1 MEDGIQPNLQID
13 QIYSLNGLN
22 YLSAVEILKRFFM
35 TSKNNLKLFV
45 SKYVSLTDE
54 EFEHFESFFETRQFK
69 KKELLIREGEVE
81 KYLNYIDSGAAR
93 LFFSKGKEEIVMEF
107 AVENEVIGCFNSFF
121 SHTPSHFSI
130 EAIEPL
136 TVFSLTHEN
145 LETLF
150 VNNVKIET
158 LARLFTREAY
168 LKKTDFDYHRA
179 RTTTEKRFVE
189 FVQNNGHL
197 IQRVPQK
204 YLASY
209 LGIKPETF
217 SRMKHLI
224 KNPKDKKR

>member
-1 MEDGIQPNLQID
+1 
-13 QIYSLNGLN
+13 
-22 YLSAVEILKRFFM
+22 M
-35 TSKNNLKLFV
+35 TSMHNLRAFV
-45 SKYVSLTDE
+45 SKYVSLNEE
-54 EFEHFESFFETRQFK
+54 EFEYFESFFEIRHFK
-69 KKELLIREGEVE
+69 KRESLIREGEVE
-81 KYLNYIDSGAAR
+81 KYLNYVDSGSAR
-93 LFFSKGKEEIVMEF
+93 LFFLKGKEEIVMEF

-121 SHTPSHFSI
+121 SHKPSHFSI
-130 EAIEPL
+130 EAMEPL

-150 VNNVKIET
+150 VNNAKIET

-168 LKKTDFDYHRA
+168 LKKTDFDYNRA
-179 RTTTEKRFVE
+179 RTTTEKRFID

-209 LGIKPETF
+209 LGIKAETF

-224 KNPKDKKR
+224 KNRADKRR